1 MAIKQPRS
9 ELTFNQQ
16 SHVRANLMRSA
27 TQIANQ
33 LHDYIRKGTI
43 TINKVEGGKATR
55 CETTMTTERLA
66 AYRLVLDR
74 TVPTLSATEIT
85 HRTGLE
91 GMTTEQLTEKL
102 AALVKARPELG
113 EKLFAITGGKT
124 LEAMRVEPPADGGA
138 RGGSEGEPAQ
148 DEHGRE
154 GDGEVQLGAHG
165 DSSGHLR

>member
-1 MAIKQPRS
+1 MGVRQPRS

-16 SHVRANLMRSA
+16 GHVRANLMRSA

-43 TINKVEGGKATR
+43 TINSVEGGEHKR
-55 CETTMTTERLA
+55 KEIVMTPERLS

-74 TVPTLSATEIT
+74 TVPSLSATEIT
-85 HRTGLE
+85 HRTGME

-113 EKLFAITGGKT
+113 ERLHAALGGR
-124 LEAMRVEPPADGGA
+124 LIEGRRVEAPPADGRA
-138 RGGSEGEPAQ
+138 VGGSEREPAQ

-154 GDGEVQLGAHG
+154 ADGE
-165 DSSGHLR
+165 